1 MARFLVPQQINDAK
15 AEAAKH
21 EEDARV
27 LQAKKSDLESNAVA
41 VREAKTGEAETLE
54 QERQRLAEELA
65 AKIGD
70 LDANADNVRRRAEEL
85 CQETDDLAQ
94 REQALEAEHAV
105 FAETKPTLEK
115 TLTKKERDTAGA
127 DRVRRRFLEAFNSVG
142 GEEQ

>member
-1 MARFLVPQQINDAK
+1 MRASVSGCSRRLARFLVPQQINDAK

-85 CQETDDLAQ
+85 CQEKA
-94 REQALEAEHAV
+94 A
-105 FAETKPTLEK
+105 FFYKPYDIIIQNILVPK
-115 TLTKKERDTAGA
+115 L
-127 DRVRRRFLEAFNSVG
+127 LH
-142 GEEQ
+142 